1 MYRVLLVDDEP
12 AILQAEE
19 RAIRNK
25 ADNFEVVGEAYTVDQ
40 AIQMIEKLHPD
51 VVVTDMK
58 MPKKSGI
65 ELIRYIAGLENS
77 EIICVAVSGYSDFD
91 YVHDAFALGAYD
103 YLLKPVEPNKLAELF
118 LRINRL
124 FSATRNI
131 GCNPK
136 LPPAKV
142 SGMALVKEIELYI
155 KNNLSVDNSIYQIC
169 SRFAISQPYLSKL
182 FKKYRDSTYNEYVN
196 NLKIEAAKDLLQKK
210 EEYLIGDIS
219 HMLGFSDQFYFSK
232 VFKNVVGCTPK
243 EYRKQAYKDN

>member
-12 AILQAEE
+12 AILQAEG

-25 ADNFEVVGEAYTVDQ
+25 AENFEVVGEAYTVDQ
-40 AIQMIEKLHPD
+40 AIQMIESLRPD
-51 VVVTDMK
+51 VVMTDMK

-65 ELIRYIAGLENS
+65 ELIRYIAGLENRK
-77 EIICVAVSGYSDFD
+77 IICVAVSGYSDFD

-124 FSATRNI
+124 FGATRNV

-142 SGMALVKEIELYI
+142 SGSELVEEIEGHI
-155 KNNLSVDNSIYQIC
+155 KKNLSEDNSIYQIC
-169 SRFAISQPYLSKL
+169 NRFGISQPYLSKV
-182 FKKYRDSTYNEYVN
+182 FKKYRSSTYNEYVI
-196 NLKIEAAKDLLQKK
+196 NLKIEAAKRLIGKK
-210 EEYLIGDIS
+210 EEYLIGDVS
-219 HMLGFSDQFYFSK
+219 HMVGFSDQFYFSK

-243 EYRKQAYKDN
+243 EYRKQTILE